1 MKKVRHGHPFSK
13 YLMGKKDEDT
23 KRSASAV
30 RKGKGDKRGAEALLR
45 EAMADDDE
53 PKKPGKKGLFGH
65 GCEDGAEGMNRK
77 YRNRKDQG
85 ASGMLQDVLEQ
96 IASWKKTGIENYKG
110 PNPQYRR
117 GAFEAG
123 KDPNHTRL
131 SSIVIGGLNRRAER
145 KFYNAGREDKK
156 VPDVKGY
163 VPDEDKREGDPRWG
177 SRIGPFPPKARAKNK
192 EASKAAIGKASKEA
206 HADLVERLDRKKN
219 PDKYQSSTE
228 ALRALMQRAAWK
240 RYDNKSRQNRSFW
253 FSPIEVKNDPQKK
266 AAAED
271 IGIRRLM
278 RTESKGD
285 RFPFSREVGQ
295 KLKSRLAYGRGP
307 HADESRPSSEYPVNR
322 KRFFS
327 GTKR

>member
-240 RYDNKSRQNRSFW
+240 KGVKPYTGPGAEHRVAAFKAGREVASSKPLDLKATATGIKRGMAEKSLWKDKDGVEKRWGKYGDPGPSAREKLGWRNIYRQLY
-253 FSPIEVKNDPQKK
+253 NDP
-266 AAAED
+266 
-271 IGIRRLM
+271 
-278 RTESKGD
+278 
-285 RFPFSREVGQ
+285 
-295 KLKSRLAYGRGP
+295 
-307 HADESRPSSEYPVNR
+307 
-322 KRFFS
+322 KRY
-327 GTKR
+327 R